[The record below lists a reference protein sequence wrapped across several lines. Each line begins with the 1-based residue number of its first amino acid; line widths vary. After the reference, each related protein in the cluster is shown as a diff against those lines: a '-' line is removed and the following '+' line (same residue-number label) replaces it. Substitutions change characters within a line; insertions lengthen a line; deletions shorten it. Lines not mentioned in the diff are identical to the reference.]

1 MPNLMK
7 TTTKLPFKNYSA
19 MDKTLIYKL
28 GCADVYR
35 AFVLSLTTDKESNK
49 TDTTI
54 AQLAGFIKESEN
66 NYLQVGKKDSFT
78 NKIKATGSVTI
89 TSSRSTSLDG
99 SKSVTRNTYTFLK
112 GNEFRM
118 IGIEFYHL
126 DLEIKLKGYLIKL
139 FMLANSTTL
148 RLERSANDIYKEC
161 GVSRATQK
169 KYNAVLIEKGLL
181 EVTEN
186 GFILNVEGFNATE
199 KKIKPTKETMAL
211 FEDHKMI
218 VESHIMA
225 YNARRKHSGKI
236 TEINRDN
243 LNLLLQEGLDR
254 KSYMVA
260 LYAMNNFDGIKDINK
275 LFWSIEFGKPQRKAE
290 TFTFTI

>member
-1 MPNLMK
+1 MPSLMK

-35 AFVLSLTTDKESNK
+35 AFVLSLTTDKKSNK
-49 TDTTI
+49 TDTTLD
-54 AQLAGFIKESEN
+54 QLAGFINESIS
-66 NYLQVGKKDSFT
+66 NYSSGKTTKSFT
-78 NKIKATGSVTI
+78 NSLKATGSVTI

-112 GNEFRM
+112 GKEFRM

-211 FEDHKMI
+211 FEGHKMI
-218 VESHIMA
+218 VQSHIMG

-254 KSYMVA
+254 KSYIIA
-260 LYAMNNFDGIKDINK
+260 LYAMNNFEGVKDINK
-275 LFWSIEFGKPQRKAE
+275 LFSTIEFGKPQPKAE
-290 TFTFTI
+290 TFSFTF

>member
-1 MPNLMK
+1 MK
-7 TTTKLPFKNYSA
+7 TTTKLPFKNYST

-49 TDTTI
+49 TDTTLD
-54 AQLAGFIKESEN
+54 QLAGFINEK
-66 NYLQVGKKDSFT
+66 VGAYKGNSKALSFT
-78 NKIKATGSVTI
+78 DSLKATGSVTI

-169 KYNAVLIEKGLL
+169 KYNAVLIEKGMLQ
-181 EVTEN
+181 VTEN

-211 FEDHKMI
+211 FEAHKMI
-218 VESHIMA
+218 VQSHIMA

-254 KSYMVA
+254 KSYIIA
-260 LYAMNNFDGIKDINK
+260 LYAMNNFEGVKDINK
-275 LFWSIEFGKPQRKAE
+275 LFSTIEFGKPQPKAE
-290 TFTFTI
+290 TFSFTF

>member
-1 MPNLMK
+1 MK

-28 GCADVYR
+28 GCSDVYR

-49 TDTTI
+49 TDTTLD
-54 AQLAGFIKESEN
+54 QLAGFINESVR
-66 NYLQVGKKDSFT
+66 NYSDSKTTKSFT
-78 NKIKATGSVTI
+78 NSLKATRSVTI

-99 SKSVTRNTYTFLK
+99 SKSVTRNTYTFIK

-118 IGIEFYHL
+118 IGVEFYHL

-139 FMLANSTTL
+139 FMLANSATL

-161 GVSRATQK
+161 GVTKATQK
-169 KYNAVLIEKGLL
+169 KYNAVLLEKGLL
-181 EVTEN
+181 QETEN

-211 FEDHKMI
+211 FEAHKMI
-218 VESHIMA
+218 VQSHIMA
-225 YNARRKHSGKI
+225 YNVKRKHSGKI
-236 TEINRDN
+236 TVINRDN
-243 LNLLLQEGLDR
+243 LNLLLQKGLDR
-254 KSYMVA
+254 KSYIIA
-260 LYAMNNFDGIKDINK
+260 LYAMNNFDGVKDINK
-275 LFWSIEFGKPQRKAE
+275 LFSTIEFGKKQPKAE
-290 TFTFTI
+290 TFSFTF